1 LPLNKSFIAATFQ
14 RNQIAVLL
22 AIYGYTVRLNQ
33 TIQYQD
39 LYSAVSSPPQGF
51 AELAMNHIVRFKRVN
66 SLHLNL
72 KRIYNDANSCPS
84 KQIYEKMQ
92 KYNAE

>member
-1 LPLNKSFIAATFQ
+1 
-14 RNQIAVLL
+14 
-22 AIYGYTVRLNQ
+22 
-33 TIQYQD
+33 
-39 LYSAVSSPPQGF
+39 
-51 AELAMNHIVRFKRVN
+51 
-66 SLHLNL
+66 L